1 MNYIVAVW
9 TSWGGRC
16 QTDYYEVDEL
26 TDAQELADE
35 CAERAREENMDFSI
49 SIYEITNY

>member
-1 MNYIVAVW
+1 MNYIVSVW
-9 TSWGGRC
+9 TMWGGRT

-26 TDAQELADE
+26 DEAKELADKY
-35 CAERAREENMDFSI
+35 AERCREENMEFSI

>member
-9 TSWGGRC
+9 TCCGGSTK
-16 QTDYYEVDEL
+16 TDYYEVDEL
-26 TDAQELADE
+26 NEAREMADRY
-35 CAERAREENMDFSI
+35 AERARKENMEYSI